1 MKKSIHP
8 KTDILHIEVKTDDG
22 VISMET
28 HDKIREEVKNLYVST
43 IPLIKTTIPAITS
56 TGIAMYI
63 SPANTSPIR
72 STGSKSTTQMNFA
85 IPHVSLSPKR
95 TIFHISQT
103 SARQNKIVNI

>member
-43 IPLIKTTIPAITS
+43 IPLIKTTIPAI
-56 TGIAMYI
+56 
-63 SPANTSPIR
+63 
-72 STGSKSTTQMNFA
+72 
-85 IPHVSLSPKR
+85 PHVSLSPKR